1 MCRKANASRHI
12 LALQKGFGPPTFRL
26 GGGCSIQ
33 LSYWCIYWNIV
44 AEKDADVNLRNF
56 LFWRYVL
63 TTFLATAPYTV
74 TLAKKGGFSIMWR
87 NGFCADLDDLIFDKD
102 DGGPSER

>member
-1 MCRKANASRHI
+1 MNRSYAIFAANGSDRSYTTAVDS
-12 LALQKGFGPPTFRL
+12 LARQKGFGPPTFRL

-56 LFWRYVL
+56 LF
-63 TTFLATAPYTV
+63 
-74 TLAKKGGFSIMWR
+74 G
-87 NGFCADLDDLIFDKD
+87 
-102 DGGPSER
+102 